1 MVKRDA
7 MNKNGQIILVLISIL
22 FTSYQTIVNQELF
35 FTVDFFIFTLIAWLV
50 GWQYDKARYF
60 EKQSR
65 SSKDSYTQLID
76 VLPESVLIH
85 QDSKILYVNKA
96 TVYMIGATSK
106 GELIGK
112 SIFDFIDPEYEERA
126 KERVKQ
132 VKKMK
137 RPLTSIE
144 HRVQHLDGSM
154 FFFEASSLSIVFDGK
169 EAVLT
174 IGKDITSRKLNSEQL
189 LQKSEKLAM
198 LGQMAAGIAHEIR
211 NPLTSIQGFIHLFK
225 SSNVKE
231 EYYDIVFSELERINF
246 IVGEFLVLAKP
257 SAATF
262 VEQDVKV
269 LIEDVVTLINTQ
281 AILNNVQ
288 IFVSFESDLP
298 TISCEKNQLK
308 QVFLNLLKNS
318 IEAMPQGGRID
329 IKVVEKKEED
339 KISVQIIDQGI
350 GIPKERI
357 DTLGEPFYTTKE
369 KGTGLGLMT
378 CYKIIEGHNGT
389 LRIQSEL
396 HEGTTIEITLPTV
409 TQSLLKMELNYT

>member
-1 MVKRDA
+1 
-7 MNKNGQIILVLISIL
+7 MNKTGQIILILISIV

-35 FTVDFFIFTLIAWLV
+35 FTVDFFIFTLIAWFV
-50 GWQYDKARYF
+50 GWQYDKARYI
-60 EKQSR
+60 EKQSN
-65 SSKDSYTQLID
+65 SSKDSYKQLID
-76 VLPESVLIH
+76 VLPESVIIH
-85 QDSKILYVNKA
+85 QDSKVLYVNKA
-96 TVYMIGATSK
+96 TVCMIGASSK
-106 GELIGK
+106 KELIGR

-126 KERVKQ
+126 RERLKQ

-137 RPLTSIE
+137 RPLSSLE
-144 HRVQHLDGSM
+144 HRIRHLDGTM
-154 FFFEASSLSIVFDGK
+154 FFFEASSMYIVFGGK
-169 EAVLT
+169 EAVLS
-174 IGKDITSRKLNSEQL
+174 IGKDITLRKVKSKQL
-189 LQKSEKLAM
+189 IQKSEKLAM

-225 SSNVKE
+225 SNNVQE

-246 IVGEFLVLAKP
+246 IVGEFLLLAKP
-257 SAATF
+257 SVATF

-298 TISCEKNQLK
+298 MISCEKNQLK

-318 IEAMPQGGRID
+318 IEAMPKGGHID
-329 IKVVEKKEED
+329 IKVMQKEED
-339 KISVQIIDQGI
+339 KISIQIVDQGI

-378 CYKIIEGHNGT
+378 CYKIIEGHKGK
-389 LRIQSEL
+389 LLIESEL
-396 HEGTTIEITLPTV
+396 HEGTTIEITLPTI
-409 TQSLLKMELNYT
+409 TQSLLKMELNYN